1 MPRSLVIVV
10 RNMKHGRTVT
20 WLFGTVLAADLVAGA
35 SAALADANPTA
46 SGDAKKGEQ
55 LFAANGCGWCH
66 ANAGRTAGKGPQLA
80 GTARSD
86 SFIRFRITHGK
97 EGAMP
102 SFGAALKD
110 PQITDLIAYIRSLK
124 TQ

>member
-1 MPRSLVIVV
+1 VFGAAVV
-10 RNMKHGRTVT
+10 LPVGMGLPAQADTT
-20 WLFGTVLAADLVAGA
+20 PAA
-35 SAALADANPTA
+35 
-46 SGDAKKGEQ
+46 GDAKRGEE

-80 GTARSD
+80 GTSRDD

-102 SFGAALKD
+102 AFGNAFKD
-110 PQITDLIAYIRSLK
+110 AQIADLIAYIRSLK
-124 TQ
+124 DQ